1 MVGTIVLMRRRDLIA
16 ASIAVP
22 AAVGA
27 TAARTEEKRAPG
39 GASLGIAG
47 VGLPIISG
55 GRIRN
60 YVFVSLRLH
69 LGGSATPESMRPK
82 EAYLRDALVRTAHRT
97 PFVVEDDWTRI
108 DTGALSSSL
117 MRSAVSIAGRGT
129 VTRVEVVSQAPR
141 RRTGVRA
148 G

>member
-1 MVGTIVLMRRRDLIA
+1 MRRRDLIA
-16 ASIAVP
+16 ASFAVP
-22 AAVGA
+22 ALA
-27 TAARTEEKRAPG
+27 TVTMAHAEDKPAT

-69 LGGSATPESMRPK
+69 LGGAATPESMRPK
-82 EAYLRDALVRTAHRT
+82 EAYLRDALVRAGHRT
-97 PFVVEDDWTRI
+97 PFVIEDDWTRL
-108 DTGALSSSL
+108 DAAALSASL
-117 MRSAVSIAGRGT
+117 MRSAASIAGRGA
-129 VTRVEVVSQAPR
+129 VTRVEIISQAPR
-141 RRTGVRA
+141 RLTGVRA

>member
-1 MVGTIVLMRRRDLIA
+1 MRRRDLIA
-16 ASIAVP
+16 ASL
-22 AAVGA
+22 AAPVLAGA
-27 TAARTEEKRAPG
+27 ASARAEEKRAP

-47 VGLPIISG
+47 VGLPVISG

-82 EAYLRDALVRTAHRT
+82 EAFLRDALVRAGHRT
-97 PFVVEDDWTRI
+97 PFVVPNDFTQI
-108 DTGALSSSL
+108 DAAALSASL
-117 MRSAVSIAGRGT
+117 MRSAVSIAGRGA
-129 VTRVEVVSQAPR
+129 VTRVEIVSQAPR
-141 RRTGVRA
+141 RRTGVNP